1 MAHDILLESGT
12 NEMELLVFALD
23 NTPFGI
29 NVAKVREIIQQQKTI
44 TIPYAP
50 YAIEGSFKLRD
61 KILTL
66 VNLGRHFDME
76 GEQAKKGEGSIIV
89 IEFNNIVC
97 GILVDTVERIYRL
110 HWDQIEPPSE
120 YLISMNV
127 PITGITRIDETIV
140 LVADFETIVSQILG
154 AESAPLPTQTT
165 ERISRK
171 DVRIIL
177 ADDSSII
184 RTNLTS
190 ILNQNGFENLTVCN
204 DGQEVWD
211 TLDTHRTEPGGPCD
225 IVLTDIEM
233 PRMDGL
239 HLTARIKEDP
249 QLKDIPVVLFSSL
262 ITEDN
267 VQKGKSV
274 GADAQVSK
282 PDSQQMIQA
291 IEDCVMKNQPAPL

>member
-1 MAHDILLESGT
+1 MANDILLESGT
-12 NEMELLVFALD
+12 NEMELLVFTLD

-29 NVAKVREIIQQQKTI
+29 NVAKVREIIQRQKI
-44 TIPYAP
+44 VSIPYAP
-50 YAIEGSFKLRD
+50 HAVEGSFKLRE
-61 KILTL
+61 KIMTL
-66 VNLGRHFDME
+66 VNLGRHFAME
-76 GEQAKKGEGSIIV
+76 GEQTKKGEGSIIV
-89 IEFNNIVC
+89 IEFNSIVC
-97 GILVDTVERIYRL
+97 GVLVDGVERIYRL
-110 HWDQIEPPSE
+110 HWDQIESPSK
-120 YLISMNV
+120 YLANMNV
-127 PITGITRIDETIV
+127 PITGITRIEERIV

-184 RTNLTS
+184 RTNLVK
-190 ILNQNGFENLTVCN
+190 ILNENGFDNLTICN
-204 DGQEVWD
+204 DGQEVWN
-211 TLDTHRTEPGGPCD
+211 TLDSRRTEPGGPCD

-249 QLKDIPVVLFSSL
+249 QFKDIPVVLFSSL
-262 ITEDN
+262 ITKDN
-267 VQKGKSV
+267 IQKGKSV
-274 GADAQVSK
+274 GANAQVSK

-291 IEDCVMKNQPAPL
+291 IEDCVMKNQPAPI